1 MTAAD
6 DIDPAEA
13 QRRAEAAIR
22 SAAATALGV
31 PLEPRTMALPGGA
44 TADVD
49 GVDAAQTVF
58 AELFA
63 RRGRLKGPQLDKVAR
78 DALKLTTL
86 ARAYAHPAPPRLVIA
101 FADEAAAASVTGGS
115 WLAEAL
121 RTWGIEVLVVDA
133 GPA

>member
-1 MTAAD
+1 MSAAD

-22 SAAATALGV
+22 RAAATALGV
-31 PLEPRTMALPGGA
+31 ALEPRTMALPGGA

-58 AELFA
+58 VELFA

-78 DALKLTTL
+78 DALKLATL
-86 ARAYAHPAPPRLVIA
+86 GKAYTGPPRLVIA

-115 WLAEAL
+115 WRAEAL
-121 RTWGIEVLVVDA
+121 RTWGVEVLVVDA
-133 GPA
+133 E